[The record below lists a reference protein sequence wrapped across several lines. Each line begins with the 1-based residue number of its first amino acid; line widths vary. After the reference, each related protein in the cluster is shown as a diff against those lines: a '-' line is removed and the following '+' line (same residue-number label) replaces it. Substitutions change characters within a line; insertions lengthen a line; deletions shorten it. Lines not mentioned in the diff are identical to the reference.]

1 MKTLR
6 YIPCPCCG
14 HSQSASSFEQRP
26 VGRFKVDV
34 RLCQGRKGFPS
45 IGFVDMDEAEVA
57 LVRQR
62 LLATLQSAL
71 TEGVISVEDLE
82 LLAPAKEARS
92 GQLPLAI
99 RVSAQSP
106 VGVARATAVE
116 GNVWAKNVVREE

>member
-26 VGRFKVDV
+26 IGLFKVDV
-34 RLCQGRKGFPS
+34 RLCQGRKGFPHVAFEDMNE
-45 IGFVDMDEAEVA
+45 GEVD
-57 LVRQR
+57 LVRRR

-99 RVSAQSP
+99 RVSAQAP
-106 VGVARATAVE
+106 VGVARATAIE
-116 GNVWAKNVVREE
+116 GNVWAKNVVKEE